1 MSEFYTEL
9 KELRESQNID
19 LDEIHSRT
27 KINMEYLLALENGQF
42 DILPLPYVR
51 LFLRAY
57 VTEIGGNADEALQQL
72 DIFQGRKV
80 GKLIPKKTEQDELKN
95 PQLKHKTKT
104 PSQSRTPTKVR
115 QDLIKGGLLLIVFL
129 FAIFI
134 IKKINEEQS
143 PATIENGEIVHA
155 ENPDAITNDQLVNNY
170 VEAVSQTVA
179 MAVEPP
185 LKLKIVTSERIW
197 YSITADTSAPQAGIL
212 SVGKEKSLSFEN
224 QIYVRLNQTAGTT
237 LYINGIKVDELGEF
251 NHPAEIQ
258 FFAEPSTITVKHYL
272 PQR

>member
-19 LDEIHSRT
+19 LNEIHSRT

-42 DILPLPYVR
+42 DVLPLPYAR

-57 VTEIGGNADEALQQL
+57 VIEIGGNADEALRQL

-80 GKLIPKKTEQDELKN
+80 GKRLPKKTEPDELKT
-95 PQLKHKTKT
+95 PQSTHKTKT

-134 IKKINEEQS
+134 IKKINEERS
-143 PATIENGEIVHA
+143 SAIIENGEIVLA

-170 VEAVSQTVA
+170 VDDVSQTVA

-197 YSITADTSAPQAGIL
+197 YRIESDSSAPQAGYL
-212 SVGKEKSLSFEN
+212 TVGEEKSLSFEN
-224 QIYVRLNQTAGTT
+224 EIYVRLNQTAGTT

-251 NHPAEIQ
+251 NHPAEIW
-258 FFAEPSTITVKHYL
+258 FFAEPSTITVKHYI

>member
-27 KINMEYLLALENGQF
+27 KINMEFLLALENGQF

-134 IKKINEEQS
+134 IKKINEERS
-143 PATIENGEIVHA
+143 SAIIENGEIVLA

-197 YSITADTSAPQAGIL
+197 YRITADTSAPQAGIL

-251 NHPAEIQ
+251 NHPAEIW
-258 FFAEPSTITVKHYL
+258 FFAEPSTITVKHYI

>member
-1 MSEFYTEL
+1 M
-9 KELRESQNID
+9 
-19 LDEIHSRT
+19 
-27 KINMEYLLALENGQF
+27 
-42 DILPLPYVR
+42 
-51 LFLRAY
+51 
-57 VTEIGGNADEALQQL
+57 
-72 DIFQGRKV
+72 
-80 GKLIPKKTEQDELKN
+80 
-95 PQLKHKTKT
+95 
-104 PSQSRTPTKVR
+104 
-115 QDLIKGGLLLIVFL
+115 LLIVFL

-134 IKKINEEQS
+134 IKKINEERS
-143 PATIENGEIVHA
+143 SATIENGKIVLA

-224 QIYVRLNQTAGTT
+224 QIYVRLNQTAGPTV
-237 LYINGIKVDELGEF
+237 YINGIKVDELGEF
-251 NHPAEIQ
+251 NHPAEIW
-258 FFAEPSTITVKHYL
+258 FFAEPSTITVKHYI

>member
-19 LDEIHSRT
+19 LEEIHSRT
-27 KINMEYLLALENGQF
+27 KINMEFLLALENGQF

-51 LFLRAY
+51 LFSRAY
-57 VTEIGGNADEALQQL
+57 VTEIGGNADEVLQQF

-80 GKLIPKKTEQDELKN
+80 GKLIPKKTEQDELKT
-95 PQLKHKTKT
+95 PQSKHKTKT

-134 IKKINEEQS
+134 IKKINEERS
-143 PATIENGEIVHA
+143 PAIIKNGEIVMA

-170 VEAVSQTVA
+170 VDDVSQTVA

-197 YSITADTSAPQAGIL
+197 YRIESDSSAPQAGFL
-212 SVGKEKSLSFEN
+212 TVGEEKSLSFEN

-258 FFAEPSTITVKHYL
+258 FFAEPSTITVKHCI

>member
-134 IKKINEEQS
+134 IKKINEERS
-143 PATIENGEIVHA
+143 SAIIENGEIVLA

-170 VEAVSQTVA
+170 VDDVSQTVA

-197 YSITADTSAPQAGIL
+197 YRIESDSSAPQAGFL
-212 SVGKEKSLSFEN
+212 TVGEEKSLSFEN
-224 QIYVRLNQTAGTT
+224 EIYVRLNQTAGTT

-251 NHPAEIQ
+251 NHPAEIW
-258 FFAEPSTITVKHYL
+258 FFAEPSTITVKHYI

>member
-80 GKLIPKKTEQDELKN
+80 GKLIPKKTEQDELKT
-95 PQLKHKTKT
+95 PQSKHKTKT

-134 IKKINEEQS
+134 IKKINEERS
-143 PATIENGEIVHA
+143 SAIIENGEIVLA

-212 SVGKEKSLSFEN
+212 HVGKEKSLSFEN

-237 LYINGIKVDELGEF
+237 LYISGIKVDELGEF

-258 FFAEPSTITVKHYL
+258 FFAEPSTITVKHYI

>member
-80 GKLIPKKTEQDELKN
+80 GKLIPKKTEQDELKT
-95 PQLKHKTKT
+95 PQSKHKTKT

-134 IKKINEEQS
+134 IKKINEERS
-143 PATIENGEIVHA
+143 PATIENGEIVLA

-212 SVGKEKSLSFEN
+212 PVGKEKSLSFEN
-224 QIYVRLNQTAGTT
+224 EIYVRLNQTAGTT
-237 LYINGIKVDELGEF
+237 LYISGIKVDELGEF

-258 FFAEPSTITVKHYL
+258 FFAEPSTITVKHYI

>member
-27 KINMEYLLALENGQF
+27 KINMEFLLALENGQF

-80 GKLIPKKTEQDELKN
+80 GKLIPKKTEQDELKT
-95 PQLKHKTKT
+95 PQSKHKTKT

-134 IKKINEEQS
+134 IKKINEERS
-143 PATIENGEIVHA
+143 SATIENGEIVLA

-212 SVGKEKSLSFEN
+212 PVGKEKSLSFEN
-224 QIYVRLNQTAGTT
+224 EIYVRLNQTAGTT
-237 LYINGIKVDELGEF
+237 LYISGIKVDELGEF

-258 FFAEPSTITVKHYL
+258 FFAEPSTITVKHYI

>member
-134 IKKINEEQS
+134 IKKINEERS
-143 PATIENGEIVHA
+143 PAIIENGKIVLA

-197 YSITADTSAPQAGIL
+197 YSITADTSAPQTGIL

-251 NHPAEIQ
+251 NHPAEIW
-258 FFAEPSTITVKHYL
+258 FFAESSTITVKHYI

>member
-95 PQLKHKTKT
+95 PQLKHKTLT

-134 IKKINEEQS
+134 IKKINEERS
-143 PATIENGEIVHA
+143 SAIIENGEIVLA

-170 VEAVSQTVA
+170 VDDVSQTVA

-197 YSITADTSAPQAGIL
+197 YRIESDSSAPQAGFL
-212 SVGKEKSLSFEN
+212 TVGEEKSLSFEN
-224 QIYVRLNQTAGTT
+224 EIYVRLNQTAGTT

-251 NHPAEIQ
+251 NHPAEIW
-258 FFAEPSTITVKHYL
+258 FFAEPSTITVKHYI

>member
-134 IKKINEEQS
+134 IKKINEERS
-143 PATIENGEIVHA
+143 SAIIENGEIVLA

-251 NHPAEIQ
+251 NHPAEIW
-258 FFAEPSTITVKHYL
+258 FFAESSTITVKHYI

>member
-95 PQLKHKTKT
+95 PQLNHKTKT

-134 IKKINEEQS
+134 IKKINEERS
-143 PATIENGEIVHA
+143 SAIIENGEIVLA

-179 MAVEPP
+179 MAVEAP

-258 FFAEPSTITVKHYL
+258 FFAEPSTITVKHYI

>member
-134 IKKINEEQS
+134 IKKINEERS
-143 PATIENGEIVHA
+143 SAIIENGEIVLA

-197 YSITADTSAPQAGIL
+197 YRITADTSAPQAGIL

-251 NHPAEIQ
+251 NHPAEIW
-258 FFAEPSTITVKHYL
+258 FFAEPSTITVKHYI

>member
-27 KINMEYLLALENGQF
+27 KINMEFLLALENGQF

-80 GKLIPKKTEQDELKN
+80 GKLIPKKTEQDELKT
-95 PQLKHKTKT
+95 PQSKHKTKT

-134 IKKINEEQS
+134 IKKINEERS
-143 PATIENGEIVHA
+143 SAIIENGEIVLA

-170 VEAVSQTVA
+170 VDDVSQTVA

-197 YSITADTSAPQAGIL
+197 YRIESDSSAPQAGFL
-212 SVGKEKSLSFEN
+212 TVGEEKSLSFEN
-224 QIYVRLNQTAGTT
+224 EIYVRLNQTAGTT

-251 NHPAEIQ
+251 NHPAEIW
-258 FFAEPSTITVKHYL
+258 FFAEPSTITVKHYI

>member
-134 IKKINEEQS
+134 IKKINEERS
-143 PATIENGEIVHA
+143 SAIIENGEIVLA

-197 YSITADTSAPQAGIL
+197 YRIESDSSAPQAGFL
-212 SVGKEKSLSFEN
+212 TVGEEKSLSFEN
-224 QIYVRLNQTAGTT
+224 EIYVRLNQTAGTT

-251 NHPAEIQ
+251 NHPAEIW
-258 FFAEPSTITVKHYL
+258 FFAEPSTITVKHYI

>member
-19 LDEIHSRT
+19 LEEIHSRT

-95 PQLKHKTKT
+95 PQLKHKSKT

-134 IKKINEEQS
+134 IKKINEERS
-143 PATIENGEIVHA
+143 SAIIENGEIVLA

-170 VEAVSQTVA
+170 VDDVSQTVA

-197 YSITADTSAPQAGIL
+197 YRIESDSSAPQAGFL
-212 SVGKEKSLSFEN
+212 TVGEEKSLSFEN
-224 QIYVRLNQTAGTT
+224 EIYVRLNQTAGTT

-251 NHPAEIQ
+251 NHPAEIW
-258 FFAEPSTITVKHYL
+258 FFAEPSTITVKHYI

>member
-80 GKLIPKKTEQDELKN
+80 GKLIPKKTEQDELKT
-95 PQLKHKTKT
+95 PQSKHKTKT

-134 IKKINEEQS
+134 IKKINEERS
-143 PATIENGEIVHA
+143 PATIENGEIVLA

-197 YSITADTSAPQAGIL
+197 YSITADTSAPQTGIL

-237 LYINGIKVDELGEF
+237 LYISGIKVDELGEF

-258 FFAEPSTITVKHYL
+258 FFAEPSTITVKHYI

>member
-80 GKLIPKKTEQDELKN
+80 GKLIPKKTEQD
-95 PQLKHKTKT
+95 
-104 PSQSRTPTKVR
+104 
-115 QDLIKGGLLLIVFL
+115 
-129 FAIFI
+129 
-134 IKKINEEQS
+134 
-143 PATIENGEIVHA
+143 
-155 ENPDAITNDQLVNNY
+155 
-170 VEAVSQTVA
+170 
-179 MAVEPP
+179 
-185 LKLKIVTSERIW
+185 
-197 YSITADTSAPQAGIL
+197 
-212 SVGKEKSLSFEN
+212 
-224 QIYVRLNQTAGTT
+224 
-237 LYINGIKVDELGEF
+237 
-251 NHPAEIQ
+251 
-258 FFAEPSTITVKHYL
+258 
-272 PQR
+272 

>member
-80 GKLIPKKTEQDELKN
+80 GKLIPKKTEQDELKT
-95 PQLKHKTKT
+95 PQSKHKTKT

-134 IKKINEEQS
+134 IKKINEERS
-143 PATIENGEIVHA
+143 SAIIENGEIVLA

-197 YSITADTSAPQAGIL
+197 YRITADTSAPQAGIL
-212 SVGKEKSLSFEN
+212 HVGKEKSLSFEN

-251 NHPAEIQ
+251 NHPAEIW
-258 FFAEPSTITVKHYL
+258 FFAEPSTITVKHYI

>member
-134 IKKINEEQS
+134 IKKINEERS
-143 PATIENGEIVHA
+143 SATIENGEIVLA

-197 YSITADTSAPQAGIL
+197 HRIESDSSAPQAGFL
-212 SVGKEKSLSFEN
+212 TVGEEKSLSFEN
-224 QIYVRLNQTAGTT
+224 EIYVRLNQTAGTT

-258 FFAEPSTITVKHYL
+258 FFAEPSTITVKHYI

>member
-27 KINMEYLLALENGQF
+27 KINMEFLLALENGQF

-80 GKLIPKKTEQDELKN
+80 GKLIPKKTEQDELKT
-95 PQLKHKTKT
+95 PQSKHKTKT

-134 IKKINEEQS
+134 IKKINEERS
-143 PATIENGEIVHA
+143 SATIENGEIVLA

-258 FFAEPSTITVKHYL
+258 FFAEPSTITVKHYI

>member
-80 GKLIPKKTEQDELKN
+80 GKLIPKKTEQDELKT
-95 PQLKHKTKT
+95 PQSKHKTKT

-134 IKKINEEQS
+134 IKKINEERS
-143 PATIENGEIVHA
+143 SATIENGEIVLA

-251 NHPAEIQ
+251 NHPAEIW
-258 FFAEPSTITVKHYL
+258 FFAESSTITVKHYI

>member
-80 GKLIPKKTEQDELKN
+80 GKRIPKKTEEDELKTT
-95 PQLKHKTKT
+95 QSKHKTKT

-134 IKKINEEQS
+134 IKKINEERS
-143 PATIENGEIVHA
+143 SATIENGEIVLA

-212 SVGKEKSLSFEN
+212 PVGEEKSLSFEN
-224 QIYVRLNQTAGTT
+224 EIYVRLNQTAGTT
-237 LYINGIKVDELGEF
+237 LYISGIKVDELGEF

-258 FFAEPSTITVKHYL
+258 FFAEPSTITVKHYI

>member
-134 IKKINEEQS
+134 IKKINEERS
-143 PATIENGEIVHA
+143 PATIENGEIVLA

-251 NHPAEIQ
+251 NHPAEIW
-258 FFAEPSTITVKHYL
+258 FFAESSTITVKHYI